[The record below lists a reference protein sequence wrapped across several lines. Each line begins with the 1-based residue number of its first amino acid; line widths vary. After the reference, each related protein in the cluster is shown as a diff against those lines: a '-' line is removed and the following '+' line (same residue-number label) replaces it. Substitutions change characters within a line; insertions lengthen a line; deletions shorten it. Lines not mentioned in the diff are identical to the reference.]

1 MDCVMGTV
9 VGANENYAVGIP
21 LEITPVKESIPN
33 ASKPS
38 WSQTDRVIMRLA
50 EVIFALMIVG
60 KSMVLLLPLPFIS
73 PEQRASLSDS
83 LSKDLTVWKLCHPD
97 TDGLQKSP
105 PPDITVAV
113 SQKKCEV

>member
-9 VGANENYAVGIP
+9 VGVNENYAVGIP
-21 LEITPVKESIPN
+21 LKITPVKESNPN

-38 WSQTDRVIMRLA
+38 WSQTDRLIMRLA
-50 EVIFALMIVG
+50 GVIFALFA
-60 KSMVLLLPLPFIS
+60 VLKVWALCLPFIS
-73 PEQRASLSDS
+73 PALFENDT
-83 LSKDLTVWKLCHPD
+83 SKVWEKCHPD